1 MGARFGDA
9 REAMEGLSRLLG
21 GSGDELTREARG
33 YFRVGAALLFE
44 VVELEGRVELVAAD
58 PPAEPGGGDLLAIA
72 ALPELAA
79 AIDDGAA
86 VRLSGGEA
94 GALAGALAGRPA
106 DRSVLLL
113 PMRPGGEVRYV
124 LALTDPGEQGFS
136 TEEAE
141 LAEAF
146 VSAATAGLMQLERAA
161 GQAAQTERQAA
172 LARAARTLNDTL
184 DLNQVLVKICEES
197 ARILG
202 AEVSAVYMGNEREGL
217 RVEAALGLPAHAIG
231 GRLEPGEGLAGQAV
245 AESRPL
251 MTNDYRGLDQR
262 PRDPMHEAIRS
273 GLAVPMHWDGQLRGA
288 LTAGFTRTKLVTA
301 DELGLLGTFAEIAAA
316 ACRNASAHADLAVA
330 ARTDALTGCLNHA
343 AFHASLRLEL
353 ERTRR
358 TGGRLSLAML
368 DLDQFKQVNE
378 LHGHLAG
385 DEVLRAVGQALRDQ
399 VRAYDPVARYGGDE
413 FALIALD
420 AGEAAAAEL
429 AERALAAL
437 AGVEHAVATAGVAQ
451 WNPGE
456 TATELIERADR
467 ALRFAKHEG
476 ERATAQRDSLVPA
489 ASPALRRP

>member
-9 REAMEGLSRLLG
+9 RDAMEGLSRLLG
-21 GSGDELTREARG
+21 GRGDELAREARG

-44 VVELEGRVELVAAD
+44 VVELEGLVELVAAD
-58 PPAEPGGGDLLAIA
+58 PPAEPGADLLAIA
-72 ALPELAA
+72 ELPELAA

-94 GALAGALAGRPA
+94 VALAAALAGRA
-106 DRSVLLL
+106 AEHSVLLL
-113 PMRPGGEVRYV
+113 PMRLGGEVRYV
-124 LALTDPGEQGFS
+124 LALTDPDEQGFS
-136 TEEAE
+136 AEEAE

-146 VSAATAGLMQLERAA
+146 VSAATAGLMQLELAA

-172 LARAARTLNDTL
+172 LARAARTLNETL

-202 AEVSAVYMGNEREGL
+202 AEVSAVYLGNEREGL

-245 AESRPL
+245 AEGRPL
-251 MTNDYRGLDQR
+251 MTNDYRGLDR
-262 PRDPMHEAIRS
+262 PPRDPMYEAIRS
-273 GLAVPMHWDGQLRGA
+273 GLAVPMHWNGQLRGA

-343 AFHASLRLEL
+343 AFHAALRLEL

-358 TGGRLSLAML
+358 TGGQLSLAMV
-368 DLDQFKQVNE
+368 DLDEFKQVNE

-437 AGVEHAVATAGVAQ
+437 AGVEHAAATAGVAE
-451 WNPGE
+451 WEPGE

-476 ERATAQRDSLVPA
+476 ERGCAQRVSLVPDA
-489 ASPALRRP
+489 AAALKRP

>member
-1 MGARFGDA
+1 VTA
-9 REAMEGLSRLLG
+9 EASAQPRTLAPPERRVAPVTAN
-21 GSGDELTREARG
+21 E
-33 YFRVGAALLFE
+33 RVGAYSLITVLDPD
-44 VVELEGRVELVAAD
+44 GPAD
-58 PPAEPGGGDLLAIA
+58 PQPGQFYMLAAAEGWGGGGDERPYLPRAFSYARAQPTPDGVELSFLLEAI
-72 ALPELAA
+72 
-79 AIDDGAA
+79 G
-86 VRLSGGEA
+86 
-94 GALAGALAGRPA
+94 
-106 DRSVLLL
+106 
-113 PMRPGGEVRYV
+113 PG
-124 LALTDPGEQGFS
+124 
-136 TEEAE
+136 
-141 LAEAF
+141 
-146 VSAATAGLMQLERAA
+146 
-161 GQAAQTERQAA
+161 TER
-172 LARAARTLNDTL
+172 LA
-184 DLNQVLVKICEES
+184 
-197 ARILG
+197 
-202 AEVSAVYMGNEREGL
+202 
-217 RVEAALGLPAHAIG
+217 
-231 GRLEPGEGLAGQAV
+231 RLEPGEGLAGQAV
-245 AESRPL
+245 AEGRPL
-251 MTNDYRGLDQR
+251 MTNDYRALDQR
-262 PRDPMHEAIRS
+262 PRDPIYEAIRS

-368 DLDQFKQVNE
+368 DLDEFKQVNE

-429 AERALAAL
+429 AERALATL
-437 AGVEHAVATAGVAQ
+437 ARVEHAAATAGVAE
-451 WNPGE
+451 WDSGE

-476 ERATAQRDSLVPA
+476 ERATAQRASLVPA
-489 ASPALRRP
+489 APPALKRP

>member
-21 GSGDELTREARG
+21 GGGDDLAREARG

-58 PPAEPGGGDLLAIA
+58 PPAQPGAGDLVAIA
-72 ALPELAA
+72 ELPELAA

-86 VRLSGGEA
+86 VRLSGGAAE
-94 GALAGALAGRPA
+94 ALAEALAGRPA
-106 DRSVLLL
+106 ERSVLLL
-113 PMRPGGEVRYV
+113 PMRLGGEVRYV
-124 LALTDPGEQGFS
+124 LALTDSGEGGFS
-136 TEEAE
+136 AEEAE

-146 VSAATAGLMQLERAA
+146 ASAATAGLMQLEQAA

-231 GRLEPGEGLAGQAV
+231 RRLEPGEGLAGQAV
-245 AESRPL
+245 AEGRPL
-251 MTNDYRGLDQR
+251 MSNDYRALDQR
-262 PRDPMHEAIRS
+262 PRDPMYGAIRS

-301 DELGLLGTFAEIAAA
+301 DELGLLGTF
-316 ACRNASAHADLAVA
+316 ADLAVA

-358 TGGRLSLAML
+358 TGGRLSLAMI
-368 DLDQFKQVNE
+368 DLDEFKQVNE

-420 AGEAAAAEL
+420 AGEAAAVEL

-437 AGVEHAVATAGVAQ
+437 TGVEHAAATAGVAQ
-451 WNPGE
+451 WDSGE

-476 ERATAQRDSLVPA
+476 GRTTAQRASLVPA
-489 ASPALRRP
+489 GPPALKRP

>member
-9 REAMEGLSRLLG
+9 RAAMEGLSRLLG
-21 GSGDELTREARG
+21 GGGAELVREARG
-33 YFRVGAALLFE
+33 YFGVGAALLFE

-58 PPAEPGGGDLLAIA
+58 PPAAPGADLLAIA

-79 AIDDGAA
+79 AIDGCAA
-86 VRLSGGEA
+86 VRLSGGQAET
-94 GALAGALAGRPA
+94 LAAALAGRPA
-106 DRSVLLL
+106 ERGVLLL
-113 PMRPGGEVRYV
+113 PMRLGGEVRYV
-124 LALTDPGEQGFS
+124 LALTDPGERGFS
-136 TEEAE
+136 AEEAE

-146 VSAATAGLMQLERAA
+146 VSAATAGLVQLEQVA
-161 GQAAQTERQAA
+161 GQAEQTERQAA
-172 LARAARTLNDTL
+172 LARGARTLNDTL

-231 GRLEPGEGLAGQAV
+231 ARLEPGEGLAGQAV
-245 AESRPL
+245 AEGRPL
-251 MTNDYRGLDQR
+251 MTNDYRALDQR
-262 PRDPMHEAIRS
+262 PRDPMYEAIRS
-273 GLAVPMHWDGQLRGA
+273 GLAVPMRWDGQLRGA

-358 TGGRLSLAML
+358 TGGRLSLAIV
-368 DLDQFKQVNE
+368 DLDDFKQVNE

-385 DEVLRAVGQALRDQ
+385 DGVLRGVGQALRDQ

-413 FALIALD
+413 FALIAMD

-437 AGVEHAVATAGVAQ
+437 AGVEHATATAGVAE
-451 WNPGE
+451 WGSGE
-456 TATELIERADR
+456 TAMELIERADR
-467 ALRFAKHEG
+467 TLRFAKHDG
-476 ERATAQRDSLVPA
+476 ERATAQRASLVPDA
-489 ASPALRRP
+489 AALKRP